1 LAGIGAP
8 HVANSRR
15 PGRLG
20 RVMVGAA
27 AMGKA
32 LRVRR
37 DGPMD
42 WQTAL
47 CFAVPILFA
56 YSAWLTSVVFCASN
70 GPRPLL
76 IADAAFFPIGVVH
89 GIGLW
94 LGGW

>member
-1 LAGIGAP
+1 
-8 HVANSRR
+8 
-15 PGRLG
+15 
-20 RVMVGAA
+20 
-27 AMGKA
+27 MGKV

-47 CFAVPILFA
+47 CFVVPILFA

-76 IADAAFFPIGVVH
+76 IADAAFFPVGVVH

-94 LGGW
+94 FGGW

>member
-1 LAGIGAP
+1 
-8 HVANSRR
+8 
-15 PGRLG
+15 
-20 RVMVGAA
+20 
-27 AMGKA
+27 MGKA
-32 LRVRR
+32 SRVRR

-47 CFAVPILFA
+47 FFAVPTLGA
-56 YSAWLTSVVFCASN
+56 YAAWLTSLVCCASN

-76 IADAAFFPIGVVH
+76 IADAAFFPVGVVH

>member
-1 LAGIGAP
+1 
-8 HVANSRR
+8 
-15 PGRLG
+15 
-20 RVMVGAA
+20 MV
-27 AMGKA
+27 KT

-37 DGPMD
+37 VGAMD

-47 CFAVPILFA
+47 CFAVPLLCSYA
-56 YSAWLTSVVFCASN
+56 AWLTSVVFCASN

-76 IADAAFFPIGVVH
+76 IADAAFWPVGVVH